1 MEFHPIYMEGNGHV
15 KQRKKHFFRRQE
27 TSRRTLRSSDP
38 LALLASDRKT
48 NKKHLKKD
56 GRDALIT
63 PGATVAY
70 VHVSSLAARPTRFRR
85 VVVVVVGKKCQTDE
99 ETKVSVCV
107 AGDDGLHVLA
117 TTTYSSKN
125 DNNSSTEMMSAAK
138 LQTHKQTR
146 AHASGDK
153 NATRKKNEHH
163 PNS

>member
-85 VVVVVVGKKCQTDE
+85 VVVVVVGGE
-99 ETKVSVCV
+99 EMSNRRGNKGECVC
-107 AGDDGLHVLA
+107 GG
-117 TTTYSSKN
+117 
-125 DNNSSTEMMSAAK
+125 
-138 LQTHKQTR
+138 
-146 AHASGDK
+146 G
-153 NATRKKNEHH
+153 
-163 PNS
+163 